1 MSTLDRNLTIVA
13 GIALTASF
21 TALAIAISRPAPE
34 VIYQTE
40 VRERL
45 ITQDVITTLDIEQLK
60 DQINELDQ
68 AMYDE
73 CVAIIVHRTG
83 DPQAGV
89 IHRIER
95 HYNGDACQAADEAL
109 RGEW

>member
-1 MSTLDRNLTIVA
+1 MSTRERTLTIAA

-21 TALAIAISRPAPE
+21 TALAIAISRPAPT
-34 VIYQTE
+34 VVYQTE

-60 DQINELDQ
+60 DQIDELDQ
-68 AMYDE
+68 AVYDE

-83 DPQAGV
+83 DPEAGV

-95 HYNGDACQAADEAL
+95 HYEGDACHAADEAL

>member
-1 MSTLDRNLTIVA
+1 MSTRDRTLTIAA

-21 TALAIAISRPAPE
+21 TALAIAISRPAPT
-34 VIYQTE
+34 VVYQTE

-45 ITQDVITTLDIEQLK
+45 ITQDVITTLDMEELK
-60 DQINELDQ
+60 DQIAQLDQ

-73 CVAIIVHRTG
+73 CLAIIVHRTG
-83 DPQAGV
+83 DPEAGV

-109 RGEW
+109 RGRW